1 MSMTRNDTQEF
12 DYILKLGRHNI
23 LVKFCVSS
31 RMACAGV
38 APIRSLVNV
47 GNGVADLVFMPLEEY
62 QRDQRVMRGYGQAR
76 YSL

>member
-1 MSMTRNDTQEF
+1 
-12 DYILKLGRHNI
+12 
-23 LVKFCVSS
+23 
-31 RMACAGV
+31 MAGAGV